1 MGNNNN
7 TKNSKINKLE
17 DIKQEGNFD
26 DIKSKYI
33 LRKIFDYLNKKKS
46 LEITNLNKKLQ
57 NRLEININDY
67 IENCETNTTIEI
79 EIIPKK
85 NKYGKFINIINKEE
99 ESYFHI
105 YFNNDIN
112 ETKKYDIKKGDKVK
126 RIKLIID
133 YQVKSFCKLF
143 FECECIESISFT
155 KFHRNNIIDMNCM
168 FNSCISLKD
177 INFLN
182 FNTENVI
189 NMSYMFNSCSSLN
202 RLDLS
207 KFNTE
212 KVTDMSYMFSGCSTL
227 KELKINFNTKNVKNM
242 SYMFDGCSTINYI
255 PTYNFNTSNVENM
268 SYMFYGCK
276 SLKDIIL
283 SNFNTKKVNKMN
295 CMFLQCSDDLI
306 SKIEALY
313 DNIWMEA
320 FEEDEKDI
328 VWTCGGWM
336 V

>member
-7 TKNSKINKLE
+7 TQNSKINKLE

-46 LEITNLNKKLQ
+46 LEIVNQNKRIQ
-57 NRLEININDY
+57 NRLGININDY

-143 FECECIESISFT
+143 FKCECIESISFT

-189 NMSYMFNSCSSLN
+189 NMSYMFNRCSSIN

-207 KFNTE
+207 NFNTE
-212 KVTDMSYMFSGCSTL
+212 KVTDMSYMFSSCSAL
-227 KELKINFNTKNVKNM
+227 KELKINFNTKNVKDM

>member
-7 TKNSKINKLE
+7 TQNSKNNKLE

-33 LRKIFDYLNKKKS
+33 LRKIFNYLNKKKS
-46 LEITNLNKKLQ
+46 LEITNQNKKIQ

-67 IENCETNTTIEI
+67 IENYETNTTIEI

-126 RIKLIID
+126 RIKVIID
-133 YQVKSFCKLF
+133 YQIKSFCKLF
-143 FECECIESISFT
+143 YECECIESISFK
-155 KFHRNNIIDMNCM
+155 KFHRNNIIDMN
-168 FNSCISLKD
+168 S
-177 INFLN
+177 
-182 FNTENVI
+182 
-189 NMSYMFNSCSSLN
+189 MFNSCSSLKVINFTNFNTKNVINMSFMFN
-202 RLDLS
+202 RCSSLNELELS
-207 KFNTE
+207 NFNTE
-212 KVTDMSYMFSGCSTL
+212 NVTDMNHMFASCISL
-227 KELKINFNTKNVKNM
+227 KELKISNFNTKNVKNM
-242 SYMFDGCSTINYI
+242 EGMFYSCSTINYI
-255 PTYNFNTSNVENM
+255 PTYNFNTNNVENM

-295 CMFLQCSDDLI
+295 CMFLQCADDLI

-313 DNIWMEA
+313 DN
-320 FEEDEKDI
+320 FDRKTFEDEI
-328 VWTCGGWM
+328 EIIPGCSLFY
-336 V
+336 

>member
-46 LEITNLNKKLQ
+46 LEIVHQNKRIQ
-57 NRLEININDY
+57 NRLGININDY